1 MVWLQE
7 SGRGSRRGKLKT
19 PWACHT
25 PQILLRVAGFR
36 RFDVRIAMQ
45 DLISKAATL
54 HEALPYIQKFSGATF
69 VVKYGGSFMDSP
81 DPAVRNGVAR
91 DIVFLE
97 AVEINPVVVHGG
109 GKAITRAMERSGLR
123 TNFIQGQRVTDA
135 ATVAIV
141 DDVLSR
147 EINPEV
153 VAAINSLGGA
163 AKGFAGPDI
172 FTCRKL
178 WLDDKE
184 TAGAKLDIGYV
195 GEVVSVNT
203 APLLDC
209 IARGITPVISPT
221 ARGEDG
227 EIYNCN
233 ADVAAAQAAI
243 ALKAVRLVFMSD
255 VPGLMRDPKDP
266 ATLITHLQIA
276 EVPGLKQA
284 GIVDKGM
291 IPKVDSAVAAIK
303 AGVEKVSF
311 VDGRVPHSVLL
322 EIFTDAGVGTEV
334 VL

>member
-1 MVWLQE
+1 MAK
-7 SGRGSRRGKLKT
+7 SGALKT
-19 PWACHT
+19 
-25 PQILLRVAGFR
+25 
-36 RFDVRIAMQ
+36 MQ

-54 HEALPYIQKFSGATF
+54 LEALPYIQKFSGETF

-81 DPAVRNGVAR
+81 DAAVRNGVAR

-97 AVEINPVVVHGG
+97 AVEINPVVIHGG
-109 GKAITRAMERSGLR
+109 GKAITRAMEKAGLKA
-123 TNFIQGQRVTDA
+123 NFIQGQRVTDE
-135 ATVAIV
+135 ATVRIV
-141 DDVLSR
+141 DEVLSR

-153 VAAINSLGGA
+153 VATINSLGGV

-172 FTCRKL
+172 FRCRKML
-178 WLDDKE
+178 LDDKE
-184 TAGAKLDIGYV
+184 HPGQKIDVGYV
-195 GEVVSVNT
+195 GEVFEVNT
-203 APLLDC
+203 APLLEC
-209 IARGITPVISPT
+209 IAQGITPVISPT

-227 EIYNCN
+227 KIYNCN

-243 ALKAVRLVFMSD
+243 ALKAKRLVFMSD

-266 ATLITHLQIA
+266 ATLIAHLQTT
-276 EVPGLKQA
+276 EVPGLKAA

-303 AGVEKVSF
+303 SGVEKVSL
-311 VDGRVPHSVLL
+311 VDGRVPHAVLL